1 MKNKCRIIAAVL
13 LILVIFSV
21 LAFQIYTHTFSNF
34 LVEDNSITNFYPKGV
49 ANKYE
54 DIIVVST
61 NEDHRVWKYNLNK
74 QESESIKVELPA
86 GVWQQTTHKEL
97 EYIYEVYFNKS
108 LFNYTGTDEIYYC
121 LYDLESGNY
130 MNINIDNTLLYG
142 QESLLFIYNKTTS
155 KFYCVSKI
163 VH

>member
-1 MKNKCRIIAAVL
+1 MKNKHRIIAAII
-13 LILVIFSV
+13 LILVILSV

-34 LVEDNSITNFYPKGV
+34 LVDENSITNFYPKGV

-54 DIIVVST
+54 GIIVVST
-61 NEDHRVWKYNLNK
+61 NEDHRLWKYNLNK
-74 QESESIKVELPA
+74 QESESIKVELLS
-86 GVWQQTTHKEL
+86 GVWQQTTQNEL
-97 EYIYEVYFNKS
+97 EYIYEVYFNRS
-108 LFNYTGTDEIYYC
+108 LFDYTDTDKIYYC
-121 LYDLESGNY
+121 LYDMESENY
-130 MNINIDNTLLYG
+130 MNIDIDNTLLYG